1 MQHFSAKAL
10 ILTTLLTLALGVGGV
25 WADSP
30 TDAVKGVIDQVVN
43 ILNDPALKAQKDRRR
58 QMVKQTI
65 DRRFDYEEMDKRSL
79 EANWKGLSAGQ
90 RQEFVK
96 VFSELLEA
104 SYADKIM
111 KYAGEK
117 VRYTGERK
125 DADFAEV
132 QTQLLRKN
140 DKIPMNYRLIEKS
153 GNWMVYDV
161 VIEGVSLVSNYRSQ
175 FGQVIRQNSFAELLK
190 RMKTKI
196 SELKETERG

>member
-10 ILTTLLTLALGVGGV
+10 ILTTLLTLSLGVGGV

-65 DRRFDYEEMDKRSL
+65 DRRFDYEEMAKRSL
-79 EANWKGLSAGQ
+79 EATWKGLSAGQ

-104 SYADKIM
+104 S
-111 KYAGEK
+111 
-117 VRYTGERK
+117 
-125 DADFAEV
+125 
-132 QTQLLRKN
+132 
-140 DKIPMNYRLIEKS
+140 
-153 GNWMVYDV
+153 
-161 VIEGVSLVSNYRSQ
+161 
-175 FGQVIRQNSFAELLK
+175 
-190 RMKTKI
+190 
-196 SELKETERG
+196 

>member
-1 MQHFSAKAL
+1 
-10 ILTTLLTLALGVGGV
+10 
-25 WADSP
+25 
-30 TDAVKGVIDQVVN
+30 
-43 ILNDPALKAQKDRRR
+43 
-58 QMVKQTI
+58 
-65 DRRFDYEEMDKRSL
+65 
-79 EANWKGLSAGQ
+79 
-90 RQEFVK
+90 
-96 VFSELLEA
+96 
-104 SYADKIM
+104 M

-140 DKIPMNYRLIEKS
+140 DKIHMNYRLIEKS

-161 VIEGVSLVSNYRSQ
+161 VIEGVSLVSNYRSR